1 MLFTAMQPPRSRK
14 GSRRR
19 RSGSDRG
26 RTSPPPPPNDPYAP
40 HLNAPHLNAPDPY
53 APDPYASS
61 SYAPGSYAADPAGAA
76 PGGAAPAG
84 ADPYAPAPAGAAPA
98 GADPYAP
105 DPAGAAPAGA
115 DPYGAAPY
123 GADPSGAASADSGI
137 RDSYGASDLYGAY
150 QSDDLSDPLELDGMP
165 RRRPRG
171 VYDTGVGMGRD
182 LDRAFKGAG
191 RSVVLVR
198 SLVALAVT
206 AVLLIGLG
214 ALAVVFLS
222 PTSKSRSSS
231 PRSDRTPGDGEG
243 GDMDSAPPRPPVITP
258 KVPPYIPRVGTGKF
272 IRPAA
277 SGQVAGHG
285 KPLRYMVEVE
295 GGLRQNPA
303 QFARAVDRILADPR
317 GWTAG
322 GKWSFRRVDSGA
334 YDFVVRLAAPGTV
347 DKLCGAGGLDTDGE
361 VNCSVGK
368 QVVVNLRRWLLLTT
382 FYRGRPAHY
391 HALVINHEVG
401 HRLGFKHMTCPGKGR
416 LAPVMQQQ
424 IFGLKGCRINGWPYD
439 TRGRFITGPA
449 VP

>member
-1 MLFTAMQPPRSRK
+1 MDPYSRDPYEDF
-14 GSRRR
+14 GH
-19 RSGSDRG
+19 DPLADVA
-26 RTSPPPPPNDPYAP
+26 PPP
-40 HLNAPHLNAPDPY
+40 
-53 APDPYASS
+53 
-61 SYAPGSYAADPAGAA
+61 
-76 PGGAAPAG
+76 
-84 ADPYAPAPAGAAPA
+84 
-98 GADPYAP
+98 
-105 DPAGAAPAGA
+105 
-115 DPYGAAPY
+115 
-123 GADPSGAASADSGI
+123 
-137 RDSYGASDLYGAY
+137 
-150 QSDDLSDPLELDGMP
+150 
-165 RRRPRG
+165 RPRG
-171 VYDTGVGMGRD
+171 MYDTGVGMGRD

-191 RSVVLVR
+191 RSVLLGR

-206 AVLLIGLG
+206 VVLLVGLG
-214 ALAVVFLS
+214 ALGFLFLA

-231 PRSDRTPGDGEG
+231 PRTDKSPKGGGPDGS
-243 GDMDSAPPRPPVITP
+243 MDSAPPRPSVVTP
-258 KVPPYIPRVGTGKF
+258 KIPPYIPQVGTGKF
-272 IRPAA
+272 IRPAVA
-277 SGQVAGHG
+277 GTKQAGHG
-285 KPLRYMVEVE
+285 KLLRYMVEVE
-295 GGLRQNPA
+295 GGIRQSPKA
-303 QFARAVDRILADPR
+303 FALSVDRILADPR

-322 GKWSFRRVDSGA
+322 GKWSFRRVDSGS

-382 FYRGRPAHY
+382 FYRGQPAHY